1 MGSMPFQGWIG
12 ILIFLLLASFGLAL
26 PVLIIFYAV
35 SFLAGLL
42 ILLYN
47 RQAVDESSAVWDKFN
62 PNSVLQDYPVSLKQ
76 VFEEMKCEPPRLK
89 CDKRLTGASIID
101 EQLQEII
108 RLTMRDYAHPWYY
121 EISNNKQFLHEIQQ
135 TAQNVIIT
143 FANRA
148 KEVDWVNY
156 VTRTAVEDFASH
168 IRLFHSAQTKHR
180 KIISKEDVPD
190 TAPSLESVF
199 FDLEI
204 EMEDGIC
211 RDEICS
217 DEGKELDYLRDVI
230 ELLLFIVLPAQ
241 DFQSKPM
248 TFLVREIL
256 ACYILKPMLDMFSD
270 PDYVNQNISWLC
282 KDTTF
287 TTEAFL
293 NVIKTSSSID
303 ELEAII
309 KNVDHEMFKQRSRD
323 ANKTNREEADVKQQI
338 KSLQFLKQLCQETI
352 ERIMSGEG
360 LDIAEEVACDGPIP
374 KTTSLYSLPLNII
387 LVNSIAVS
395 YFIDF
400 MRKNGSAALVFFWHT
415 VESYRVTAEQQLSAL
430 HLQKLQPSSDKDSS
444 SGSSREPSID
454 LEGLRAAALNIY
466 HEYLAEDA
474 ANRVNVE
481 PKIIKRTLLK
491 IKYEEPSDAVFDE
504 AQQQVYN
511 ILHEDQH
518 FPAFKQSVFYMR
530 CLAELDLLEPEAPN
544 NHHLDDESSIHL
556 DSSPEPSIA
565 ESSEDLSSMG
575 SHNSSV
581 EHLNELDMTLTED
594 RNPSI
599 VASINQAT
607 MIRDQGRKYAVYT
620 IHVSRTD
627 EKGTVEI
634 WDVFRRYSE
643 FHDLHMNLSEKF
655 PDLKDLP
662 LPAKKIMKNTTK
674 SFLDKRGKALTLYI
688 KELLEK
694 SRLMGHPGM
703 SALVH
708 NFLEP
713 GVYNRGRGQLARRV
727 DHLVNPFKSSVKTV
741 AHTVKSVPG
750 NLVDGVSMVSDR
762 MTDGISKVLSMNK
775 QPTRPLQNI
784 GRVSSVTDVP
794 DDDNIALRVMML
806 LMDEMFDL
814 RHRDQW
820 LRRQL
825 VMLLKQIFRAAFG
838 SKINTR
844 IIEGVEAL
852 TSTESV
858 ADYIKQLKE
867 SFWPTGILAE
877 EMRDRSEETKM
888 RARVV
893 SKTQLY
899 GSIPDELKNFI
910 GTETTRRG
918 MIRTFD
924 MLQMRQL
931 NKRLMFVFLEGIVK
945 LLFPESNFEKN
956 FQTLLSQ
963 SSRIRAKRE
972 KDEREMEEQKA
983 ENSNAA
989 GNR

>member
-1 MGSMPFQGWIG
+1 MPDAPHVPAE
-12 ILIFLLLASFGLAL
+12 LYMCLK
-26 PVLIIFYAV
+26 VKV
-35 SFLAGLL
+35 SVMSWLL

-143 FANRA
+143 LANRA

-156 VTRTAVEDFASH
+156 VTRTGVEDFASH
-168 IRLFHSAQTKHR
+168 IRLFHSAQAKHR

-190 TAPSLESVF
+190 IAPSLESVF

-360 LDIAEEVACDGPIP
+360 LDVAEEVACDGPIP

-599 VASINQAT
+599 VANINQAT

-713 GVYNRGRGQLARRV
+713 GVYNRGRGQLARR
-727 DHLVNPFKSSVKTV
+727 
-741 AHTVKSVPG
+741 
-750 NLVDGVSMVSDR
+750 
-762 MTDGISKVLSMNK
+762 

-989 GNR
+989 GVLKDEMHG